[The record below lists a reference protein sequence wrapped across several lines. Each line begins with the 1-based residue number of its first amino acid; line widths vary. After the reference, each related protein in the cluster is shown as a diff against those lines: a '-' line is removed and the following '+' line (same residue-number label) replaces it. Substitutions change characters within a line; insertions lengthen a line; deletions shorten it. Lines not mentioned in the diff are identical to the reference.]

1 MNRTLLT
8 VLPAICLYTV
18 AGCVS
23 IPAEQISP
31 QIRTN
36 ELSDH
41 VHFLAQPALKGRKPR
56 TLESQI
62 ARRYLTTRFTEYG
75 LVPYPGTE
83 ACELPFPLGT
93 NVIGLLP
100 GSDPDV
106 NDQIVILAAH
116 YDHVGRTSEGVC
128 LGACDNASGVAAL
141 LEIAEQIS
149 LADKRPRRSVCFASF
164 DCEEQYTLGSLALT
178 CQDYFDQSRVAAML
192 NIDLLGREF
201 LGVVPNSLFV
211 VGTEQYPGLR
221 ETVKQAGNQAG
232 LNILPIGTDL
242 VGPRGDHLAFE
253 TMLIPVLF
261 FTCGIYKDY
270 HQPTDTPDKLD
281 YSNIKRSAQLVADT
295 VLNLANADRI
305 EPPDET
311 QTAYRDELETLAYVL
326 EKVNANLDKLEVT
339 DRQKQ
344 RLQELEDLT
353 HEAEGPD
360 EYAAH
365 HRLLR
370 RKAFE
375 ALLPATAPHTQD
387 VNAASHMACWHEMY
401 SAHRHAAVTGIK
413 KLVRHLLENAPSLF
427 GHSSF
432 SYGAYDLVDDQISFV
447 EIGPRQYDLHVLLPR
462 LSGSYRIRGLIFKRG
477 QAAFSFGFEFPNCT
491 GTPEEITDYCLL
503 IWAQHLEDES
513 FAPAWQKVM
522 HTVTQIDPN
531 WTYEQWLDWRLDKGG
546 WPNEDEWLED
556 LTNTSNTQLS
566 SAARLRRQNLAIEK
580 GRFQVLLP
588 LLDHLDDETPLD
600 CNICTAVFKSA
611 GPFAD
616 HPCVTN
622 IRNELKKAERPR
634 AECPTFADA
643 ALETLR
649 RLTGQRF
656 GKNKNAWRKWIEK
669 HSTDY
674 NEVAH
679 DPDLN
684 RAT

>member
-1 MNRTLLT
+1 M
-8 VLPAICLYTV
+8 YTV

-23 IPAEQISP
+23 IPTEQISP
-31 QIRTN
+31 QIRTD

-83 ACELPFPLGT
+83 GYELPFRLGT

-192 NIDLLGREF
+192 NIDLLGRDF
-201 LGVVPNSLFV
+201 LDIVPNSLFV

-281 YSNIKRSAQLVADT
+281 YSNIKRSAQLEEQASK
-295 VLNLANADRI
+295 LAEEHQR
-305 EPPDET
+305 
-311 QTAYRDELETLAYVL
+311 LAERL
-326 EKVNANLDKLEVT
+326 AKLEEKLKGLT
-339 DRQKQ
+339 QERKIHTGQAEETCSRLEQARTRLDDLKEMLSHSSIEQKSLTGEQQLLQ
-344 RLQELEDLT
+344 RLQKEMEGYGEGVRALFTDGASREGLEGVAGEIFTTESKYERAMEAALGLRVQSIVARDTDEILKAISRLKESRKGSAIFFSHDL
-353 HEAEGPD
+353 
-360 EYAAH
+360 
-365 HRLLR
+365 
-370 RKAFE
+370 
-375 ALLPATAPHTQD
+375 
-387 VNAASHMACWHEMY
+387 VN
-401 SAHRHAAVTGIK
+401 GDIK
-413 KLVRHLLENAPSLF
+413 KNA
-427 GHSSF
+427 
-432 SYGAYDLVDDQISFV
+432 
-447 EIGPRQYDLHVLLPR
+447 
-462 LSGSYRIRGLIFKRG
+462 
-477 QAAFSFGFEFPNCT
+477 
-491 GTPEEITDYCLL
+491 
-503 IWAQHLEDES
+503 
-513 FAPAWQKVM
+513 
-522 HTVTQIDPN
+522 
-531 WTYEQWLDWRLDKGG
+531 
-546 WPNEDEWLED
+546 
-556 LTNTSNTQLS
+556 
-566 SAARLRRQNLAIEK
+566 
-580 GRFQVLLP
+580 
-588 LLDHLDDETPLD
+588 
-600 CNICTAVFKSA
+600 
-611 GPFAD
+611 
-616 HPCVTN
+616 
-622 IRNELKKAERPR
+622 
-634 AECPTFADA
+634 
-643 ALETLR
+643 
-649 RLTGQRF
+649 QR
-656 GKNKNAWRKWIEK
+656 
-669 HSTDY
+669 
-674 NEVAH
+674 
-679 DPDLN
+679 
-684 RAT
+684 